1 MKHLASRR
9 LPALI
14 VVAAATISALLLWSR
29 RHYVPIFDGWI
40 YADCIQ
46 RAALHPAEL
55 SGYRCAGH
63 ISESYV
69 MLMAVAARLA
79 PGAPAALL
87 LGNVLLFALGAL
99 ALARLARDVFPGEEH
114 AAGRA
119 LVVGAFLLHPV
130 VLAAV
135 VQPGLDLALLVFS
148 LCALTAAIERRRWW
162 MIAFGVLLIFAKE
175 PGVVLYGALV
185 AVWLWRQCAPKLS
198 RDDSARLGLAAL
210 LFIAFLALLQH
221 EYPSAIVVLVAAV
234 IAARRTLRPAQP
246 LQPGLGRVLRDEW
259 PLAIPLVLLVAYLAT
274 YSLRAAAAASGPNA
288 QPAVWGGGGGPIM
301 LVNALIRGGVVDPAT
316 YSALAL
322 MFVVGFLWVPTL
334 WLVVDLIVGA
344 VRRVRGAPARPLAGV
359 ERPALEYVVVVL
371 LADVWLLTRFVTF
384 SNARYYLP
392 VFPLALLAAYAA
404 LVRLQLR
411 PAVRAALMTGAAAL
425 LALSTVR
432 TIDPVSR
439 AIWGTFPVGDHA
451 LLSVTSLRKECCG
464 HGRDQLAYNLQF
476 TEFAGLQDELYQRI
490 RPSDTTVLVVPN
502 EGDWCTV
509 DRLDSATA
517 RRTLHRRGSFRPE
530 VIPADQAGNLRRES
544 AWYIQMPFTT
554 DTVFRTQLTHS
565 YEFGEPDSVRRNG
578 YALAYREMRL
588 RGASVGRPSL
598 AARSAGKIAEP
609 IGCTRP
615 APSAN

>member
-1 MKHLASRR
+1 VRHLVARR
-9 LPALI
+9 SPALI
-14 VVAAATISALLLWSR
+14 LLVAAAISALLLWSR
-29 RHYVPIFDGWI
+29 RHNVPIFDGWI

-46 RAALHPAEL
+46 RAALHPTEF

-69 MLMAVAARLA
+69 MLMVVAARLA
-79 PGAPAALL
+79 PGAPTALL
-87 LGNVLLFALGAL
+87 LANVLLFALGAL

-148 LCALTAAIERRRWW
+148 LCALTAAIEGRRRW
-162 MIAFGVLLIFAKE
+162 IVAFGVLLVFAKE
-175 PGVVLYGALV
+175 PGIVLYGALV
-185 AVWLWRQCAPKLS
+185 AAWLWRRCSPKLS
-198 RDDSARLGLAAL
+198 PDDSSRLGITVL

-221 EYPSAIVVLVAAV
+221 QVPSAMVVLVAAA
-234 IAARRTLRPAQP
+234 IAARRKLRPAKEI
-246 LQPGLGRVLRDEW
+246 QPGLGRVLRGEW
-259 PLAIPLVLLVAYLAT
+259 PLAIPLVLLVTYLAT
-274 YSLRAAAAASGPNA
+274 FSLRAPVTTSVPNA
-288 QPAVWGGGGGPIM
+288 QPAVWGGGGGPIA
-301 LVNALIRGGVVDPAT
+301 LVNTLIRGGVVDPST

-334 WLVVDLIVGA
+334 WLVVDLVVGA
-344 VRRVRGAPARPLAGV
+344 VRHVRGAPARPLAGV
-359 ERPALEYVVVVL
+359 ERPALRYVVAVL

-404 LVRLQLR
+404 LVRLQLK

-425 LALSTVR
+425 LAVSTVR

-439 AIWGTFPVGDHA
+439 AIWGTFAVGDHA

-476 TEFAGLQDELYQRI
+476 TEFAGLEVVLYERI
-490 RPSDTTVLVVPN
+490 RPTDSTVLVVPN

-517 RRTLHRRGSFRPE
+517 RRTLHRQGSFRPE
-530 VIPADQAGNLRRES
+530 VIPADQAGNLRKVR

-554 DTVFRTQLTHS
+554 DTIFRQQLSHR
-565 YEFGEPDSVRRNG
+565 YDFGEPDSVRRNG

-588 RGASVGRPSL
+588 RDASVGRPSL
-598 AARSAGKIAEP
+598 AARSARRIAEP

>member
-1 MKHLASRR
+1 MRHLASRR
-9 LPALI
+9 SPALI
-14 VVAAATISALLLWSR
+14 LLVAATVSALLLWSR

-46 RAALHPAEL
+46 RAALHPTEL

-79 PGAPAALL
+79 PGAPTALL
-87 LGNVLLFALGAL
+87 LANALLFALGAL
-99 ALARLARDVFPGEEH
+99 ALARIARNVFPGEEH
-114 AAGRA
+114 ATGRA
-119 LVVGAFLLHPV
+119 LVVSAFVLHPV

-135 VQPGLDLALLVFS
+135 VQPGLDLGLLVFS
-148 LCALTAAIERRRWW
+148 LCALTAAIEGRRWW
-162 MIAFGVLLIFAKE
+162 IVAFGVLLVFAKE
-175 PGVVLYGALV
+175 PGIVLYGALV
-185 AVWLWRQCAPKLS
+185 AVWLWRRCAPMLS
-198 RDDSARLGLAAL
+198 PDDSSRLGIAVL
-210 LFIAFLALLQH
+210 LFISFLALLQRQ
-221 EYPSAIVVLVAAV
+221 YPSAIVVLVAGV
-234 IAARRTLRPAQP
+234 IAACRTLRPAKEIK
-246 LQPGLGRVLRDEW
+246 PGLGRVLRGEW
-259 PLAIPLVLLVAYLAT
+259 PLAIPLLLLVAYLAT
-274 YSLRAAAAASGPNA
+274 YSLRAPSTTSDPNA
-288 QPAVWGGGGGPIM
+288 QPVVWGGGGGPIV
-301 LVNALIRGGVVDPAT
+301 LANTLIRGGVVDPST

-344 VRRVRGAPARPLAGV
+344 VRHVRGAPPRALAGV
-359 ERPALEYVVVVL
+359 DRPALRFVVAVL

-411 PAVRAALMTGAAAL
+411 PAVRGALMTGAAAL
-425 LALSTVR
+425 LAMSTVR

-439 AIWGTFPVGDHA
+439 AIWGTFAVGDHA
-451 LLSVTSLRKECCG
+451 LLSVTSLRNECCG

-476 TEFAGLQDELYQRI
+476 TEFAELQDVLYERI
-490 RPSDTTVLVVPN
+490 RPTDRTVLVVPN
-502 EGDWCTV
+502 DGDWCTV

-517 RRTLHRRGSFRPE
+517 RRTLHRQGSIRPE
-530 VIPADQAGNLRRES
+530 VIPADQAGNLRQVR

-554 DTVFRTQLTHS
+554 DTIFRRHLART
-565 YEFGEPDSVRRNG
+565 YDFGEPDSVRRNG

-588 RGASVGRPSL
+588 RDASIGRPSL
-598 AARSAGKIAEP
+598 AARSARRTAEP
-609 IGCTRP
+609 IGCDFPTQ
-615 APSAN
+615 SAN